1 MKSRRGNIGLR
12 TLAWLC
18 LLAIMLCADARTQA
32 QIVQG
37 KWVDESQQRIEAMRK
52 TELRVIVLTAQG
64 KPAAGAQVRVQ
75 QLRHDFPLGFTLNEP
90 AWPNGYDADAPVW
103 RCFNAV
109 SLDPLTGWPTTNP
122 AAGQHADAQP
132 LHALIREAHRR
143 GMAVRWGSVISADLG
158 RLPDWVAPLQGEPL
172 QSALEQRIDRVLGE
186 FGWAA
191 QQFDLYTHMA
201 EHRIV
206 EDRLGAPALRK
217 LFERAKA
224 TAPQA
229 NVGVRYRG
237 ILAGQRLPDMVQS
250 VTALKQAFFPFDQV
264 VLEEKITGII
274 VQAPLA
280 RALDWISDQQLDVVI
295 AGLEVGGG
303 SPAAAA
309 VNFEIV
315 LRTLFA
321 EPAIKGIW
329 VGSQHPDRVSVPN
342 AALLNPASQPTAVG
356 EVLDR
361 LFHQQWWTDLT
372 VEADEIGNART
383 RVFTGVHRIKAVL
396 DDGSVLETTVY
407 LPRQPGEH
415 IVLLQP
421 GK

>member
-1 MKSRRGNIGLR
+1 MKSYAHGKLMRRFP
-12 TLAWLC
+12 WLS
-18 LLAIMLCADARTQA
+18 LLVLLCTSAGAMG

-37 KWVDESQQRIEAMRK
+37 RWVDESQQRIEATRK
-52 TELRVIVLTAQG
+52 TELRVIVLGADG
-64 KPAAGAQVRVQ
+64 KPAGNTQVKVQ
-75 QLRHDFPLGFTLNEP
+75 QVRHDFPMGFTLGQ
-90 AWPNGYDADAPVW
+90 ARWPRLYDADAPVW

-109 SLDPLTGWPTTNP
+109 SLDLLTDWPTMAPT
-122 AAGQHADAQP
+122 ADQQADLQP
-132 LHALIREAHRR
+132 LHAVIHAAHQR
-143 GMAVRWGSVISADLG
+143 GMAVRWGGVISADVG
-158 RLPDWVAPLQGEPL
+158 RLPDWVAPLQGERL
-172 QSALEQRIDRVLGE
+172 QAALEQRIGRVLGE

-191 QQFDLYTHMA
+191 QQFDLYTQTA
-201 EHRIV
+201 THRMV
-206 EDRLGAPALRK
+206 EDRLGTPALRK

-229 NVGVRYRG
+229 SVGVCYSG

-280 RALDWISDQQLDVVI
+280 RALDWIAGQQLDVVI
-295 AGLEVGGG
+295 TGLEVGGG

-329 VGSQHPDRVSVPN
+329 VGSMQPDREAVPH
-342 AALLNPASQPTAVG
+342 ASLLDAEGQPTAVG
-356 EVLDR
+356 EVLDH
-361 LFHQQWWTDLT
+361 LFHKQWWTDLT
-372 VEADEIGNART
+372 LQTDEIGNARA
-383 RVFTGVHRIKAVL
+383 RVFTGVHRISAL
-396 DDGSVLETTVY
+396 LEDGTTLETTVY
-407 LPRQPGEH
+407 LPRQVEPR

-421 GK
+421 GE